1 MNSPK
6 LSYPFSA
13 FYAALTRGA
22 FYSEVLASIVS
33 AIFLFA
39 NFRVAPSRTKSHRDL

>member
-33 AIFLFA
+33 ALFLFRKRATA
-39 NFRVAPSRTKSHRDL
+39 NSTGN

>member
-22 FYSEVLASIVS
+22 FYSEVLVPIVASPLFICLVS
-33 AIFLFA
+33 SCTESHQ
-39 NFRVAPSRTKSHRDL
+39 VA

>member
-22 FYSEVLASIVS
+22 FYSEVLDSIVS
-33 AIFLFA
+33 ALFLFA
-39 NFRVAPSRTKSHRDL
+39 

>member
-33 AIFLFA
+33 ALFLFRKCATGNSTA
-39 NFRVAPSRTKSHRDL
+39 N

>member
-13 FYAALTRGA
+13 FYAGEQSGFFLHTGL
-22 FYSEVLASIVS
+22 VLHYQRP
-33 AIFLFA
+33 FLFRKCATGNSTA
-39 NFRVAPSRTKSHRDL
+39 N

>member
-22 FYSEVLASIVS
+22 FYSEVLASIVP
-33 AIFLFA
+33 AHFFYA
-39 NFRVAPSRTKSHRDL
+39 NVQLVIQPLIDKKIK